1 MPSNE
6 LYLAIFITI
15 FSIII
20 LAYLSARVKSVLRE
34 EKDANEIIQSMLSEI
49 GRRMKSQ
56 DMRILDQQVRLDIID
71 VRKGS
76 MNAIRA
82 PHVESSLNTLNN
94 NNNNNIITN
103 QQFDKS
109 VKSRDVTGTELS
121 ILRLLVGE
129 AKSPIDI
136 QKIVSLSREHVSR
149 IMKEIYHKGLVSR
162 ETGERP
168 YRYKLTDS
176 GEKLIDISV

>member
-82 PHVESSLNTLNN
+82 PHVESSLNILNN
-94 NNNNNIITN
+94 NNITN

-149 IMKEIYHKGLVSR
+149 IMKEIYHKGLVTR

-176 GEKLIDISV
+176 GEELIDISA

>member
-6 LYLAIFITI
+6 LYLAIFITV

-94 NNNNNIITN
+94 NNITN

-109 VKSRDVTGTELS
+109 IKSRDVTGTELS

>member
-94 NNNNNIITN
+94 NNITN

-176 GEKLIDISV
+176 GEKLIDISVRLV

>member
-1 MPSNE
+1 
-6 LYLAIFITI
+6 
-15 FSIII
+15 
-20 LAYLSARVKSVLRE
+20 
-34 EKDANEIIQSMLSEI
+34 
-49 GRRMKSQ
+49 MKSQ

-94 NNNNNIITN
+94 NNITN

>member
-20 LAYLSARVKSVLRE
+20 LAYLLLRVKSVLKE

-76 MNAIRA
+76 MNAIRT
-82 PHVESSLNTLNN
+82 PHVESSLNALNN
-94 NNNNNIITN
+94 NKITN
-103 QQFDKS
+103 QQFDNS

-129 AKSPIDI
+129 AKSPIEI

>member
-94 NNNNNIITN
+94 NNITN